1 MYKDGLARFA
11 TCPYQKPHESNLD
24 NLYMHLT
31 NYAIGKNEFESSKRS
46 FLSIM
51 QLIEKEF
58 GIPAAENLQN
68 GI

>member
-31 NYAIGKNEFESSKRS
+31 NYAINKKNPNFFYNFNENITNIGHKRS
-46 FLSIM
+46 FSSI
-51 QLIEKEF
+51 LELF
-58 GIPAAENLQN
+58 
-68 GI
+68 